1 MRYRLGLGLEL
12 CFVLRLGLGLELR
25 SRLHLWELMHL
36 LRLLYLLEMVRRG
49 GWGVVCCRHRVC
61 RGGASLLFRMACLVY
76 ILQGLGAIE
85 LGGLGPLSSLEIKM
99 ISLLKRNTEIVT
111 CVSSAIEQESQDVEM
126 NKNTPY
132 GCKTELW
139 NNGSQM
145 KMFAMGS
152 LISRA
157 G

>member
-1 MRYRLGLGLEL
+1 
-12 CFVLRLGLGLELR
+12 
-25 SRLHLWELMHL
+25 
-36 LRLLYLLEMVRRG
+36 
-49 GWGVVCCRHRVC
+49 
-61 RGGASLLFRMACLVY
+61 MACLVY